1 MFLFY
6 MVCGILGSDS
16 GQPLLTSESDAY
28 LVVEC
33 SNNGDGHNVRAILRR
48 RHGSPEKV
56 EVATK
61 TRYDLHVRNGAR
73 FKPLNVSNYVCPECE
88 ND

>member
-33 SNNGDGHNVRAILRR
+33 SNNGD
-48 RHGSPEKV
+48 
-56 EVATK
+56 
-61 TRYDLHVRNGAR
+61 
-73 FKPLNVSNYVCPECE
+73 
-88 ND
+88 